1 MKKIHTLLAD
11 ENVQSTLII
20 LSVFLI
26 AGFVMLV
33 SKHP

>member
-1 MKKIHTLLAD
+1 MKKIHSLLAD
-11 ENVQSTLII
+11 ENIQSTLII

>member
-1 MKKIHTLLAD
+1 MKKIHLLLAN